1 MDTFF
6 CGSYKISSEIATD
19 LTKVYLQSQ
28 SSKDIEVEKVIDFHQ
43 KLTDYF
49 YEVEMIGS
57 GQKQK

>member
-28 SSKDIEVEKVIDFHQ
+28 SSNIEPEKVIDFHR

-49 YEVEMIGS
+49 YDVEMIGA